1 MRQTLRLCGK
11 AGHGC
16 CGQTGLR
23 RNHVCGPL
31 ARCVWAG
38 AGRRGHR
45 GRRGLGGISIC
56 HGHQSPQ
63 RLRITKNRGHHDG
76 GKRRP
81 PNTTHNYRGGRW
93 HGWLRKAWPIA
104 RHLHGRHFNH
114 WRRPHHRAHNCAK
127 LWVLGHGCIFHSCI
141 RQGLLR
147 LGRHSQIY
155 SAGRQSYRKIRCRAG
170 CGFCPL
176 WPIKPLKKMGVFRIF
191 YGRRPPSCSH
201 RLGQIIRV
209 WRWGFRHQ
217 VGTQHGCIRVRC
229 ALVWM
234 RGKAR
239 QKGAK
244 RVDSHARGACNLRQ
258 IYIWALQRHP

>member
-1 MRQTLRLCGK
+1 MAAAGKPGCGVSTA
-11 AGHGC
+11 AGHWPA
-16 CGQTGLR
+16 
-23 RNHVCGPL
+23 VCGLVP
-31 ARCVWAG
+31 AAG
-38 AGRRGHR
+38 ATGGGGGWVVSASAMGPTAACATGNTGTGAIASTRPRGMDGCAR
-45 GRRGLGGISIC
+45 PGPSPGTCMPGIS
-56 HGHQSPQ
+56 
-63 RLRITKNRGHHDG
+63 
-76 GKRRP
+76 
-81 PNTTHNYRGGRW
+81 TTG
-93 HGWLRKAWPIA
+93 AP
-104 RHLHGRHFNH
+104 
-114 WRRPHHRAHNCAK
+114 PHHRAHNCAK

-176 WPIKPLKKMGVFRIF
+176 WPIKPLKKMCVFRIF

-209 WRWGFRHQ
+209 WRWGFRHR

-244 RVDSHARGACNLRQ
+244 GLDSHARGACNLRKVC
-258 IYIWALQRHP
+258 IWALQRHP